1 MTSPVEEK
9 VSLHLLSYC
18 LQSPPLIQAQALTE
32 MHPAGVFYWAVSL
45 LSLTGTVA
53 ARSPAWPPRHN
64 PFILKRQAINTTYDY
79 VVVGSGPGGG
89 PTAANLAVA
98 GYKVLLIDAGGD
110 QGDYYFE
117 SVPVLFPRATDE
129 LPETQWN
136 YFITRSSDP
145 AIQAKDAITSYR
157 LSNGS
162 IYTGLV
168 PPANATAI
176 GTLYPRA
183 GTLGGCSRH
192 NALVTVRSF
201 DSDWEAVADLTGDS
215 SWNGSTFQRLFEKIE
230 HCDYLPD
237 SVIGHGFSGWFW
249 TELTS
254 LLTAV
259 QDLKVVSVIVS
270 AASALGISLV
280 GIAVETVAGLVEI
293 LSKDINAPGSTI
305 TTGPYQIPLSMKDA
319 TRGGARDWILQV
331 ANAVDEN
338 GDRMYQLDL
347 KLNTLVTKVHFDTS
361 GDEPLATGVE
371 YYEGQAIYR
380 ADPRSGDAEIEATGV
395 INASKEVVIAAG
407 AFNTPQLL
415 KLSGVGPAEELG
427 QFGIK
432 QLVDLPVG
440 SNLRDHIEVPIIS
453 EAPTNFSLLDGCT
466 LLYGYPEMPD
476 PCFEKYLS
484 GVDVTSKGP
493 YATNG
498 LAVGVVLKSSAASQD
513 DPDLLVYGGPANFP
527 GFFPGWAKQ
536 VLDTDHRHW
545 VWISLKASTQ
555 NTAGT
560 VTLSSADPRDTPVI
574 AFNTFEGG
582 DAAAEQDIQ
591 ASYEGIEFAR
601 RAMDDLIPL
610 DGSFTETNPGRA
622 NISTEAEAKEYISTN
637 SFGHHACCTA
647 AIGSVLDSN
656 FRVLGVRGLRVVDA
670 SAFPVVPGFF
680 IQLPT
685 YLLSAKASE
694 AILDDA

>member
-1 MTSPVEEK
+1 MHTFGA
-9 VSLHLLSYC
+9 LSW
-18 LQSPPLIQAQALTE
+18 AL
-32 MHPAGVFYWAVSL
+32 SL
-45 LSLTGTVA
+45 LSLTADVS
-53 ARSPAWPPRHN
+53 ARSQAQPRRHN
-64 PFILKRQAINTTYDY
+64 PFISKRQDTNTTYDY

-110 QGDYYFE
+110 QGDNYFE
-117 SVPVLFPRATDE
+117 SIPVLFPRATDD
-129 LPETQWN
+129 LPETKWN
-136 YFITRSSDP
+136 YFVTRSSDP
-145 AIQAKDAITSYR
+145 AVQAQDAITSYR
-157 LSNGS
+157 LPNGS
-162 IYTGLV
+162 IYTGLD
-168 PPANATAI
+168 PPSDAAAI

-192 NALVTVRSF
+192 NALVTVRPF
-201 DSDWEAVADLTGDS
+201 DSDWEAVADLTGDT
-215 SWNGSTFQRLFEKIE
+215 SWNGSTFQRLFEEIE
-230 HCDYLPD
+230 HCDYLPN
-237 SVIGHGFSGWFW
+237 SVVGHGYSGWFW
-249 TELTS
+249 TQLTS

-259 QDLKVVSVIVS
+259 QDLKVVSIIVS
-270 AASALGISLV
+270 AASALGINLV
-280 GIAVETVAGLVEI
+280 GIAVETVAGLAE
-293 LSKDINAPGSTI
+293 LLLKDINAPGSTI
-305 TTGPYQIPLSMKDA
+305 TTGPYQIPLSMRNA
-319 TRGGARDWILQV
+319 VRGGARDWILEV

-338 GDRMYQLDL
+338 GDRMYNLDI
-347 KLNTLVTKVHFDTS
+347 KLHTLVTKVQFDTS

-371 YYEGQAIYR
+371 YYEGEALYG
-380 ADPRSGDAEIEATGV
+380 ADPRSDNATIEGTGV
-395 INASKEVVIAAG
+395 INAAKEVIISAG
-407 AFNTPQLL
+407 TFNTPQIL
-415 KLSGVGPAEELG
+415 KLSGIGPADELSR
-427 QFGIK
+427 FGID
-432 QLVDLPVG
+432 QLVELPVG
-440 SNLRDHIEVPIIS
+440 TNLRDHIEVPVIS
-453 EAPTNFSLLDGCT
+453 ETQTNFSLLNGCT
-466 LLYGYPEMPD
+466 LMYGYPEVPD
-476 PCFEKYLS
+476 PCLEKYLT
-484 GVDVTSKGP
+484 GIDETSKGP

-498 LAVGVVLKSSAASQD
+498 LAIGVVIKSSAATQD

-536 VLDTDHRHW
+536 VLNSDFRHW

-574 AFNTFEGG
+574 AFNTFEGS
-582 DAAAEQDIQ
+582 DAAAQQDIQ
-591 ASYEGIEFAR
+591 ASYEGVEFAR

-610 DGSFTETNPGRA
+610 DGSFTETQPGRA
-622 NISTEAEAKEYISTN
+622 NVSTEAEAKDYISTN

-694 AILDDA
+694 AILSNV